1 MILHTI
7 NKPGVLASC
16 FDLISE
22 KDAVVLLEDGIY
34 LSNQIIPGKVYAIE
48 ADLLARGIKL
58 SASNRIKV
66 IDYPRF
72 VELTIEASKT
82 CAWF

>member
-34 LSNQIIPGKVYAIE
+34 LSNQTIPGKAYAIE
-48 ADLLARGIKL
+48 ADLRARGIKIR
-58 SASNRIKV
+58 ASSRIEM
-66 IDYPRF
+66 IDYCRF
-72 VELTIEASKT
+72 VELTIEARKT
-82 CAWF
+82 CSWF